1 MTNQLSKLKD
11 TTPVSQLS
19 LIGTHD
25 SCTYG
30 VKFPFKFTSRC
41 QRLTLEE
48 QLDMGV
54 RYFDIRLNLVKGRL
68 MAYHG
73 LACCHISWVEIQCIF
88 EKFLSENPKEIVF
101 FRALR
106 ADDTF
111 KTKVT
116 DAEWVTAF
124 HMEDR
129 GRLWSCYNDD
139 KIGEL
144 RGFAVCVN
152 LMWQWM
158 FPYYENKDYYNRATR
173 KGIADKKYSICLHSS
188 YEAPSRLNII
198 NFNSRGSIGC
208 LPIPYPERF
217 ASKLSK
223 EITELKGDIPVW
235 CMFDFPEL
243 FEHLFEGILS
253 RNEGFVDVSE

>member
-1 MTNQLSKLKD
+1 MNNQLSKLKD
-11 TTPVSQLS
+11 TTLVSQLS

-48 QLDMGV
+48 QLAIGV
-54 RYFDIRLNLVKGRL
+54 RYFDIRLNLVKGQL

-73 LACCHISWVEIQCIF
+73 LACCHISWVEIQRIF
-88 EKFLSENPKEIVF
+88 ERFLAENPKEIVF
-101 FRALR
+101 VRILR
-106 ADDTF
+106 ADDIF
-111 KTKVT
+111 KTKTT
-116 DAEWVTAF
+116 DEEWIEALGDDMSGTY
-124 HMEDR
+124 R
-129 GRLWSCYNDD
+129 SCFSDTP
-139 KIGEL
+139 IGDL
-144 RGFAVCVN
+144 RGKTACVN

-158 FPYYENKDYYNRATR
+158 FPYYENKDYRYWST
-173 KGIADKKYSICLHSS
+173 KMGIARKISSISALQDIHT
-188 YEAPSRLNII
+188 PGRLNII

-208 LPIPYPERF
+208 LPIPYPEGF

-223 EITELKGDIPVW
+223 EITELKGTAPVW
-235 CMFDFPEL
+235 YMFDFPEL

-253 RNEGFVDVSE
+253 RNDKYKEQ